1 MEKSNLEQSV
11 IKTIKQAEDLVGFAG
26 LRGFMA
32 RLILSEFDDN
42 SPNFRTDLLHL
53 IYARGL
59 SVLFDNVYIY
69 DDDIIEFWGIYKDEI
84 LEIVTENL
92 NELSMSP
99 DDLNGWDD
107 SDPFLVGVKNRQVLI
122 RFALDYM
129 FEVEYI

>member
-1 MEKSNLEQSV
+1 
-11 IKTIKQAEDLVGFAG
+11 
-26 LRGFMA
+26 MA

-69 DDDIIEFWGIYKDEI
+69 DDDIIEFWDIYKDEI

-99 DDLNGWDD
+99 DDLNGWDY
-107 SDPFLVGVKNRQVLI
+107 SDPFVLGVKNQQVLI
-122 RFALDYM
+122 RFTLDYL
-129 FEVEYI
+129 FETEYN